1 MRFLPVL
8 SALFLL
14 STTPSAFAFGSR
26 DVPIDFA
33 QRGVD
38 VKVTPEGVS
47 IDLGSESIMTITIS
61 DRRQILVRKM
71 GTSSVYLQRIQH
83 QNIEGMLG
91 MPDGSAV
98 LRVWTLSG
106 KRLSFR
112 LTVGNS
118 GGKDITIVPATT
130 FASRPLRQ
138 PLPRRIAV
146 AGRQDSAPV
155 YRPIPK
161 PVAASDKPYRLLTP
175 ASFERP
181 ISSPLE
187 TQKKKETVSVPLP
200 ESPDKKPKPDKT
212 EIIAQSGD
220 IRSVIPLASPYSE
233 VNPTASEITP
243 PAPAVAIP
251 KIATAGKLKPYA
263 PRLNQAQAI
272 ALLKGLNASKYKKGT
287 QKIVFRSPLW
297 NKTQSVIR
305 LLRSGKSL
313 DSAIKKTGSNP
324 AVIQKL
330 MEVGG
335 V

>member
-8 SALFLL
+8 SVLLLL

-71 GTSSVYLQRIQH
+71 GSNSVYLQRIQH

-161 PVAASDKPYRLLTP
+161 PVAASGKPYRLLTP

-187 TQKKKETVSVPLP
+187 TQKKKETVSVPLVKFP
-200 ESPDKKPKPDKT
+200 QKEPKPEKI
-212 EIIAQSGD
+212 EIAQTADS
-220 IRSVIPLASPYSE
+220 PPASPYSE
-233 VNPTASEITP
+233 VKPTVSEITP

-313 DSAIKKTGSNP
+313 DAAIKKTGSNP